1 MRGLD
6 ESGRGQRCE
15 AQVVPLQLTLIYAP
29 AYRQLL
35 TQLCQWIEP
44 IDQRHLG
51 IFCENVAAILQAQSA
66 CLSHWLPYLSH
77 RPCKA
82 RSQMERLNYFVYN
95 PKITAETFYW
105 PILEHFLKA
114 WEGAA
119 MLLTLDTSML
129 WDQFCLIEVC
139 LVWGGRSIP
148 LSQKVLD
155 HGSATVTYDDYRPVL
170 EALVALLPP
179 GCTITLLADREFT
192 HGALIRWLQLHQWS
206 WAIRAKCDLNI
217 ELSSGRAAKVADLWP
232 PEDEAYLWPNVT
244 VLDNIECHLATANV
258 SVAGE
263 SWAVLTSEVPGLK
276 TFELYGNRFGGIE
289 PHFKDYKS
297 AAFDITRSN
306 LRDAQALSCLLMTLA
321 TATII
326 AISMAVVVIAKG
338 RRRQIDWHSQR
349 GLSFLQLGLR
359 QLQALC
365 YQSLTIPTLAVL
377 PRCHPPP
384 ACASLKKSEE
394 VEMRIQFS
402 RVTLRTK

>member
-1 MRGLD
+1 M
-6 ESGRGQRCE
+6 
-15 AQVVPLQLTLIYAP
+15 PLL
-29 AYRQLL
+29 YRQLL

-51 IFCENVAAILQAQSA
+51 VFCENVAAILQAQSA

-105 PILEHFLKA
+105 PILRQFLKA
-114 WEGAA
+114 WDGAA

-148 LSQKVLD
+148 LSQKVLE
-155 HGSATVTYDDYRPVL
+155 HGSATVAYDDYRPVL
-170 EALVALLPP
+170 ETLVALLPP
-179 GCTITLLADREFT
+179 GCSITLLADRGFE
-192 HGALIRWLQLHQWS
+192 HGALIRWLQHHQWS
-206 WAIRAKCDLNI
+206 WAIRAKSDLNI
-217 ELSSGRAAKVADLWP
+217 ELSSGRAATVADLWP
-232 PEDEAYLWPNVT
+232 PKDEAYLWPHVT
-244 VLDNIECHLATANV
+244 VLDDIECHLATANV
-258 SVAGE
+258 SMASE
-263 SWAVLTSEVPGLK
+263 TWAVLTSEAPCLQ
-276 TFELYGNRFGGIE
+276 TFELYGRRFGGIE

-297 AAFDITRSN
+297 AGFDITRSN
-306 LRDAQALSCLLMTLA
+306 LRDAQALSCLMMMLA

-326 AISMAVVVIAKG
+326 AISLAVGVIAQG

-359 QLQALC
+359 ELQALC

-377 PRCHPPP
+377 PRCNPPP
-384 ACASLKKSEE
+384 ACASLKKNGEI
-394 VEMRIQFS
+394 EMRIQFG
-402 RVTLRTK
+402 RVTVRTK